1 VSVQTLTG
9 AASING
15 ERVSTDE
22 AKVSIFDSGF
32 IGGVSVFDTLACWQ
46 GGLFKLPQ
54 HRARFERSA
63 HAAMIP
69 LLFSGAELESIIIET
84 TRRSGCRDAYVQA
97 IATRGRRP
105 TPSMPSN
112 EPTLIVYAI
121 PYVSLWPEEKADSGI
136 SVMIPSI
143 RQWPASVLDAKIK
156 NFNRMHTHLAKL
168 EADSA
173 GADDVVLLD
182 DRGLLTESRGANVFV
197 VRDGRLF
204 TPQSGILEGITRQT
218 VFEIAA
224 ELGIPAA
231 ERDLTPF
238 DLYTAEEAFL
248 CSTAGG
254 IFPIAMADGRQVGAG
269 TLGPI
274 TRGLREGYWERH
286 LSGPDVTPVFGEDGE
301 LRDVK
306 LDFEL
311 R

>member
-1 VSVQTLTG
+1 MSVQTLTG

-15 ERVSTDE
+15 ECVSTDE

-269 TLGPI
+269 GLGPI
-274 TRGLREGYWERH
+274 TRGLRERYWERH
-286 LSGPDVTPVFGEDGE
+286 LSGPDVTPIFGEDVA
-301 LRDVK
+301 LRDMK
-306 LDFEL
+306 MDFEL

>member
-1 VSVQTLTG
+1 MEWREHVATTVMTG

-15 ERVSTDE
+15 EFVSADE
-22 AKVSIFDSGF
+22 AKISIFDSGF
-32 IGGVSVFDTLACWQ
+32 IGGVSIFDTLACWQ

-69 LLFSGAELESIIIET
+69 LRYAGPDLDEIIIET
-84 TRRSGCRDAYVQA
+84 TRRSGLRDAYVQA

-121 PYVSLWPEEKADSGI
+121 PYVSLWNEEKADSGI

-143 RQWPASVLDAKIK
+143 RQWPAAVVDAKIK
-156 NFNRMHTHLAKL
+156 NFNRMHTHLARL
-168 EADSA
+168 EAERA
-173 GADDVVLLD
+173 NADDVVLLD

-197 VRDGRLF
+197 VRGGALY

-218 VFEIAA
+218 VFEIAE
-224 ELGIPAA
+224 ELDIPAR

-254 IFPIAMADGRQVGAG
+254 IFPITEADGRGVGQTG
-269 TLGPI
+269 IGPI
-274 TRGLREGYWERH
+274 TRQLRGRYWERH
-286 LSGPDVTPVFGEDGE
+286 LSGPDVTPVYT
-301 LRDVK
+301 
-306 LDFEL
+306 
-311 R
+311 